1 MMDVTGPQRTTFAS
15 SNMLGFGWGNPIIA
29 RPAREARPL
38 SAGPLT
44 ASSVVL
50 SRMRSAIPSSQWDSL
65 HATSVCFHSAGLGA
79 VASTIGPRPRVY
91 AAGAVRPQSAG
102 SCVPRPATSPQCA
115 AHWLIHITS
124 VCSGRIRAP
133 GVEATDGLAPTH
145 VSRPQPNHL
154 PAALAALRS
163 ESAAD
168 SSGTQTVGAPRH
180 HPPTHKRARA
190 RARAPTK
197 PNL

>member
-1 MMDVTGPQRTTFAS
+1 MGVQYGSQAVFLKCFSRALRQRRHLRAEECPRALLQPRSTAAGMMDVTGPQRTTFAS
-15 SNMLGFGWGNPIIA
+15 SKMLGFGWGNPIIA

-44 ASSVVL
+44 ASSAVL
-50 SRMRSAIPSSQWDSL
+50 SRMRSAIPSSKWDSL
-65 HATSVCFHSAGLGA
+65 HATSACFHSAGHAA

-124 VCSGRIRAP
+124 VCF
-133 GVEATDGLAPTH
+133 
-145 VSRPQPNHL
+145 
-154 PAALAALRS
+154 ALA
-163 ESAAD
+163 ES
-168 SSGTQTVGAPRH
+168 VR
-180 HPPTHKRARA
+180 
-190 RARAPTK
+190 
-197 PNL
+197 LE

>member
-15 SNMLGFGWGNPIIA
+15 SKMLGFGWGNPIIA

-50 SRMRSAIPSSQWDSL
+50 SRMRSAIPSSKWDSL
-65 HATSVCFHSAGLGA
+65 HATSACFHSAGHAA

-124 VCSGRIRAP
+124 VCSLWQNPCAW
-133 GVEATDGLAPTH
+133 
-145 VSRPQPNHL
+145 SRGNGWTCADACVQT
-154 PAALAALRS
+154 AAQS
-163 ESAAD
+163 
-168 SSGTQTVGAPRH
+168 SSGCVGRLA
-180 HPPTHKRARA
+180 
-190 RARAPTK
+190 
-197 PNL
+197 L